1 MSDTEA
7 GSPLRILVVDDH
19 KLFRDGL
26 ISLLGDAPD
35 TEVVGDAATGVEALE
50 ALDSLTP
57 DVVLMD
63 IMMPD
68 MNGIEAT
75 RRIRSENPDT
85 QVVMLTML
93 EDDDSLF
100 AAMCAGAH
108 GYILKGSDKAEVL
121 RTVRAVANGEA
132 LFGPT
137 IARRLTTFFQH
148 AEGKGLSVSPF
159 PELTDR
165 EREVLDLI
173 AEGLDN
179 ATIASQLYISNKTV
193 SNHISNIFTKL
204 HLSDRAQAIVAARE
218 AGLGRG
224 LSSSD
229 S

>member
-1 MSDTEA
+1 MVDGGED
-7 GSPLRILVVDDH
+7 RCIRVLVVDDH
-19 KLFRDGL
+19 KLFREGL
-26 ISLLGDAPD
+26 MALLDDTPD
-35 TEVVGDAATGVEALE
+35 TTVVGDAETGAEAMGKLE
-50 ALDSLTP
+50 SLGP

-75 RRIRSENPDT
+75 RRIRSEHPQT

-108 GYILKGSDKAEVL
+108 GYILKGSDKADVL
-121 RTVRAVANGEA
+121 RTVRAVADGEA
-132 LFGPT
+132 LFGAA
-137 IARRLTTFFQH
+137 IAQRLTMLFQH
-148 AEGKGLSVSPF
+148 AEGKGVSVSPF

-179 ATIASQLYISNKTV
+179 ATIADRLYISNKTV

-204 HLSDRAQAIVAARE
+204 RLSDRAQAIVAARE

-224 LSSSD
+224 LSPSD
-229 S
+229 N